1 MQSLPDNEYRKA
13 FINERFDSDGSDW
26 GKDFGRDAFGVV
38 VIFNWEKKKH
48 LVESISIVNLFL
60 VCTYS
65 HVHNILRLSDS
76 STNFPST
83 TSGTNRNY

>member
-38 VIFNWEKKKH
+38 IIFNWEKKK
-48 LVESISIVNLFL
+48 
-60 VCTYS
+60 
-65 HVHNILRLSDS
+65 NILSKVLVL
-76 STNFPST
+76 
-83 TSGTNRNY
+83 

>member
-1 MQSLPDNEYRKA
+1 MVLIGEKSLVETRSELLS
-13 FINERFDSDGSDW
+13 FLT
-26 GKDFGRDAFGVV
+26 GKK
-38 VIFNWEKKKH
+38 KKKH